1 MNVWKP
7 LALTAVAALGLVVS
21 LQAAYAGGSGSASA
35 PQAGLCHDQPNMTA
49 ALSGLRA
56 ARASL
61 DRAEHNKGGWRSNAI
76 TATNTAIAEAERGCA
91 FADTH

>member
-7 LALTAVAALGLVVS
+7 LAITAISALTLVVGFQAAL
-21 LQAAYAGGSGSASA
+21 ASGSAP
-35 PQAGLCHDQPNMTA
+35 PQAGLCHDQAHMAA

-61 DRAEHNKGGWRSNAI
+61 DGAEHNKGGWRGNAI
-76 TATNTAIAEAERGCA
+76 TAANTAIAETERGCA